1 MKFHFYADDGQDYIA
16 FKPIVPMDAQT
27 ALYRLKKCLD
37 ELRHW
42 LRMNFLSCNDTK
54 TEFTIIGTWQQL
66 LKVDI
71 NGIQIGDAW
80 IEAKPCV
87 RNLGVMF
94 DSNMNMKAQITSIC
108 QSSYHHL
115 KNLTSVRKYLDR
127 KTAELGIHAFVTS
140 RLDMGNSLLY
150 GVCKNQIHRLQMV
163 QNMAARTVVMGRK
176 YDHITPVLYH
186 LHWLPVKYRIQFK
199 ILVIVYKA
207 LNGMAPIYL
216 SDLIKIKSKPRSLR
230 SNSRFLLDIP
240 KVSLKSAGCRAF
252 SHAGPTLFNELP
264 ENIKT
269 SNTLDV
275 FKGKLKTY
283 LFDQAFKDFK
293 DYDSA
298 E

>member
-1 MKFHFYADDGQDYIA
+1 
-16 FKPIVPMDAQT
+16 
-27 ALYRLKKCLD
+27 
-37 ELRHW
+37 
-42 LRMNFLSCNDTK
+42 MNFLSCNDTK

-66 LKVDI
+66 LRVDI

-87 RNLGVMF
+87 CNLGGMF

-275 FKGKLKTY
+275 FKGKSG
-283 LFDQAFKDFK
+283 F
-293 DYDSA
+293 
-298 E
+298 